1 MITIKNFQ
9 LSIERDLYYPGI
21 KLFQM
26 DLRRIVEEAISK
38 NEIQDEDLK
47 KLPSWQKFVKN
58 PYKSKSFFTKVL
70 QSVFLGHHSHDELN
84 SDFQMSAAKEI
95 RMKRRVAMM
104 FLPHNTEVKNISLI
118 EIIANDSLPEY
129 RIIKLTGME
138 RATSNENAER
148 YVKMQLEA
156 YPDDNFLIISS
167 QIGQRSFSV
176 GEIDE
181 LYLAYDNGDI
191 GATIQKM
198 SRALTGQD
206 IDKVG
211 KIFSLSFDPNR
222 DDKFSGAILQAAED
236 LSRRRGTDIRTELK
250 NVLSSVDIFSCL
262 EEGARLVQID
272 EFIQRA
278 IDNSTMGKAIS
289 MMTPVDEL
297 PFNEILELANGS
309 GWGGDSAEMEIA
321 QKGKT
326 TDEKREVLRNDKEGE
341 INLIAAARETLLNI
355 IENSDLLIISTGCK
369 DIRSAVI
376 EAEKMGMQS
385 SIEKRFEISFSLFK
399 SLILDNKIK
408 NSWIDCLYG
417 KSL

>member
-1 MITIKNFQ
+1 M
-9 LSIERDLYYPGI
+9 
-21 KLFQM
+21 
-26 DLRRIVEEAISK
+26 
-38 NEIQDEDLK
+38 
-47 KLPSWQKFVKN
+47 
-58 PYKSKSFFTKVL
+58 
-70 QSVFLGHHSHDELN
+70 
-84 SDFQMSAAKEI
+84 
-95 RMKRRVAMM
+95 
-104 FLPHNTEVKNISLI
+104 
-118 EIIANDSLPEY
+118 
-129 RIIKLTGME
+129 
-138 RATSNENAER
+138 
-148 YVKMQLEA
+148 
-156 YPDDNFLIISS
+156 
-167 QIGQRSFSV
+167 
-176 GEIDE
+176 
-181 LYLAYDNGDI
+181 YLAYDNGDN

>member
-84 SDFQMSAAKEI
+84 SDFQMSAARET

-118 EIIANDSLPEY
+118 EIIAKDSLPEY

-181 LYLAYDNGDI
+181 LYLAYDNGDN

>member
-181 LYLAYDNGDI
+181 LYLAYDNGDN

-408 NSWIDCLYG
+408 NSLIDCLYG

>member
-181 LYLAYDNGDI
+181 LYLAYDNGDN

-222 DDKFSGAILQAAED
+222 DDKFSGAAED

-326 TDEKREVLRNDKEGE
+326 TDEKREVLRNGKEGE

>member
-104 FLPHNTEVKNISLI
+104 FLPHTTEVKNISLI

-181 LYLAYDNGDI
+181 LYLAYDNGDN